1 MQNEIVKTFNSERF
15 GNVRVVERE
24 EEPWFVAMDVCKAL
38 EIKNGPDACKRLDDD
53 EKMTIDL
60 TDSHFGVRGGAQKL
74 TIVNEPGLYSLVLS
88 SRKPE
93 AKEFKRWIVHEVIP
107 SIRKHGA
114 YITPAKIE
122 EILADPD
129 IIINLA
135 TTLKEE
141 RAKRKELESVV
152 EEQKPLVEFANKVA
166 NTDKLISMGKMSKL
180 LKDEHIDIGRNRLFK
195 YLRDNKILTK
205 KNLPYQ
211 RYVNSGYFQ
220 VKETSN
226 SNGVFLTTYITGKGQ
241 MYLVKLARKL
251 TNV

>member
-1 MQNEIVKTFNSERF
+1 MQNEIVKTFNNERF

-38 EIKNGPDACKRLDDD
+38 EIRNGRDACGRLDED
-53 EKMTIDL
+53 EK
-60 TDSHFGVRGGAQKL
+60 GVVTADTLGGPQTL
-74 TIVNEPGLYSLVLS
+74 TIINEPGLYSLVLT

-141 RAKRKELESVV
+141 RAKRKELEVVV

-166 NTDKLISMGKMSKL
+166 NTDKLISMGEMSKL

-226 SNGVFLTTYITGKGQ
+226 SNGVFLTTYVTGKGQ
-241 MYLVKLARKL
+241 MYLVKLAKKL
-251 TNV
+251 ITEK

>member
-1 MQNEIVKTFNSERF
+1 MSNIQIYSNDTFGS
-15 GNVRVVERE
+15 VRTVYEGDDVL
-24 EEPWFVAMDVCKAL
+24 FCASDVAKAL
-38 EIKNGPDACKRLDDD
+38 KYSNPRDAVSRHCRCVVKRYIPHPQSPDKQIEVSFIFEPDLYRLIFSSKLPDA
-53 EKMTIDL
+53 EKF
-60 TDSHFGVRGGAQKL
+60 TDWVTK
-74 TIVNEPGLYSLVLS
+74 
-88 SRKPE
+88 
-93 AKEFKRWIVHEVIP
+93 EVIP

-141 RAKRKELESVV
+141 RAKRKELEVVV

-166 NTDKLISMGKMSKL
+166 NTDKLISMGEMSKL

-226 SNGVFLTTYITGKGQ
+226 SNGVFLTTYVTGKGQ
-241 MYLVKLARKL
+241 MYLVKLAKKL
-251 TNV
+251 ITEK

>member
-1 MQNEIVKTFNSERF
+1 MSNIQIYNNEMF
-15 GNVRVVERE
+15 GSVRTIYEDEDVL
-24 EEPWFVAMDVCKAL
+24 FCASDVAKAL
-38 EIKNGPDACKRLDDD
+38 KYTNPRKAVGDHCRCVTKRYIPHPQSPGKEIEVSFIFEPDLYRLIFSSKLPDA
-53 EKMTIDL
+53 EKF
-60 TDSHFGVRGGAQKL
+60 TDWV
-74 TIVNEPGLYSLVLS
+74 T
-88 SRKPE
+88 
-93 AKEFKRWIVHEVIP
+93 KEILP

-166 NTDKLISMGKMSKL
+166 NTDKLISMGEMSKL

-241 MYLVKLARKL
+241 MYLVKLARGL
-251 TNV
+251 TNA